1 MTSSQPS
8 SSQPLSPQPS
18 VPAADLATVWSSAR
32 RLHPI
37 YAEMAREFVID
48 IPGCADL
55 EAHADTPGRESVEQ
69 AQQWLNAMDEKIQ
82 VHQLRQF
89 LQTSSLVDA
98 DGLIALLTHFLG
110 KTPRNDS
117 GRDKIDFLMVQ
128 YFSQGAPSELDDSN
142 ADLAYVAQ
150 ALEPILGKVELK
162 TPVWLNALDRVL
174 DSARRCR
181 SLDELL
187 HGGVLE
193 QGRKAKA
200 QAGDLFYLPIALI
213 AFTRF
218 GYLMRRAFFRLMLA
232 DLNNILDGLTELEEK
247 GVETIDCRRAQFS
260 DKEPIIRLRM
270 ICQSWKVMFQAE
282 YSSGQPLRM
291 LVDLRASVDG
301 ALGRASAA
309 KGGGTATPAAA
320 PRAAAAAAGARSAK
334 PSAPPVPK
342 ADAPKAAAAAAAVAS
357 KPPAPKAPAPKA
369 ASPQK
374 AAPEKAAPQAPAKP
388 KAKFAVANADAPE
401 FEISSAQEWS
411 PDADAQPGQ
420 KK

>member
-1 MTSSQPS
+1 MTTSQPS
-8 SSQPLSPQPS
+8 SPPPSSPQPS
-18 VPAADLATVWSSAR
+18 VPAPDLATVWSSAR

-48 IPGCADL
+48 IPGCSDL
-55 EAHADTPGRESVEQ
+55 EAHVDTPGRESVEQ

-98 DGLIALLTHFLG
+98 DGLIALLTHFLA

-128 YFSQGAPSELDDSN
+128 YFSQGAPSELDDNN

-200 QAGDLFYLPIALI
+200 QAGDLFYLPVALI

-232 DLNNILDGLTELEEK
+232 DLNNILDGLTALEEK

-309 KGGGTATPAAA
+309 KGAGPAAPAPA
-320 PRAAAAAAGARSAK
+320 PRAAAAGAGARAAK
-334 PSAPPVPK
+334 PSAPP
-342 ADAPKAAAAAAAVAS
+342 APKAAAPKAAAPKPAAAAAVAS
-357 KPPAPKAPAPKA
+357 NPPAPKAQAPKA
-369 ASPQK
+369 APQP
-374 AAPEKAAPQAPAKP
+374 AAKP

-401 FEISSAQEWS
+401 FEISGAQEWN
-411 PDADAQPGQ
+411 PDADAQPGH